1 MHLIKAD
8 PVLAQ
13 IIAEVG
19 ALGIQPRRERFQA
32 LARNIIF
39 QQLAGAAANAIYGR
53 FVGLFPGVEFP
64 SPEQVLAKTDAE
76 LRSVGLSEKKALYIK
91 DLAAH
96 VRDGKLNF
104 HRFHRMTDEEIIA
117 DLTRVKGIGKWT
129 AEIFLMFNLGRPDVM
144 PADDLGVRTRSSGTT
159 GCANG
164 PIASACS
171 STPSDGV
178 RTGPRRHGICG
189 AASTSYCPTVG
200 QRRRPRQSRTAR
212 SGKFVPPGYSASIGF
227 GFGKPSLDSDSSRA
241 RASSDGVGWRS
252 ASASRRRRI
261 SFSSM

>member
-1 MHLIKAD
+1 MHLSKAD

-19 ALGIQPRRERFQA
+19 ALGIQPRPERFQA
-32 LARNIIF
+32 LVRNIIY

-53 FVGLFPGVEFP
+53 FAGLFPGVEFP

-144 PADDLGVRTRSSGTT
+144 PADDLGVQN
-159 GCANG
+159 A
-164 PIASACS
+164 
-171 STPSDGV
+171 V
-178 RTGPRRHGICG
+178 KRH
-189 AASTSYCPTVG
+189 YRMR
-200 QRRRPRQSRTAR
+200 QRPNRKRLLKHAERWRPYRTAAAWYLWR
-212 SGKFVPPGYSASIGF
+212 
-227 GFGKPSLDSDSSRA
+227 SLDIVLP
-241 RASSDGVGWRS
+241 DGGTKAGAKAVAKRKK
-252 ASASRRRRI
+252 R
-261 SFSSM
+261 

>member
-1 MHLIKAD
+1 MHLSKAD
-8 PVLAQ
+8 PVLAR

-64 SPEQVLAKTDAE
+64 SPDQVLAKTDAQ

-104 HRFHRMTDEEIIA
+104 HRFHRMTDEEIVA
-117 DLTRVKGIGKWT
+117 HLTQVKGIGKWT

-144 PADDLGVRTRSSGTT
+144 PADDLGVQN
-159 GCANG
+159 A
-164 PIASACS
+164 
-171 STPSDGV
+171 V
-178 RTGPRRHGICG
+178 QRH
-189 AASTSYCPTVG
+189 YRMR
-200 QRRRPRQSRTAR
+200 QRPNRKRLLKHAERWRPYRTAAAWYLWR
-212 SGKFVPPGYSASIGF
+212 
-227 GFGKPSLDSDSSRA
+227 SLDIVLPDAGTKPPAKAVAKRKQP
-241 RASSDGVGWRS
+241 
-252 ASASRRRRI
+252 
-261 SFSSM
+261 

>member
-1 MHLIKAD
+1 MPTDRVPYARKAQTHLSKAD
-8 PVLAQ
+8 PVLAR

-104 HRFHRMTDEEIIA
+104 HRFHRMTDEEIVA
-117 DLTRVKGIGKWT
+117 HLTQVKGIGKWT

-144 PADDLGVRTRSSGTT
+144 PADDLGVQN
-159 GCANG
+159 A
-164 PIASACS
+164 
-171 STPSDGV
+171 V
-178 RTGPRRHGICG
+178 WRH
-189 AASTSYCPTVG
+189 Y
-200 QRRRPRQSRTAR
+200 RMRKRPNRKRLLKHAERWRPYRTAAAWYLWR
-212 SGKFVPPGYSASIGF
+212 
-227 GFGKPSLDSDSSRA
+227 SLDIVLP
-241 RASSDGVGWRS
+241 DGGAKAAAKKLAKRKQ
-252 ASASRRRRI
+252 R
-261 SFSSM
+261 

>member
-1 MHLIKAD
+1 MPTERVPYARQARMHLSKAD

-32 LARNIIF
+32 LARTIIF

-64 SPEQVLAKTDAE
+64 SPEQVMAKTDSE

-96 VRDGKLNF
+96 VRDRKLNF

-144 PADDLGVRTRSSGTT
+144 PADDLGVQN
-159 GCANG
+159 A
-164 PIASACS
+164 
-171 STPSDGV
+171 V
-178 RTGPRRHGICG
+178 MRH
-189 AASTSYCPTVG
+189 YRMR
-200 QRRRPRQSRTAR
+200 QRPNRKRLLKHAERWRPYRTAAAWYLWR
-212 SGKFVPPGYSASIGF
+212 
-227 GFGKPSLDSDSSRA
+227 SLDIVLP
-241 RASSDGVGWRS
+241 DGGAKTTAKAVAKRKK
-252 ASASRRRRI
+252 R
-261 SFSSM
+261 